1 MIKKQI
7 LSKKNNKPIEV
18 LKKKDEKEDKEL
30 YVYTHIR
37 IKTPLWVSL
46 FSIFTLFWFLFNFPY
61 VKFIQS
67 FMSKPITL
75 FDKPYCILM
84 VGMIAKENTDSI
96 IDYINDFTEKE
107 KKIVDLYKINE
118 PEPIYIYFGT
128 EDIGIFEGYELF
140 RFFYERDS
148 PQKLICVA
156 GHLENLA
163 FDIFQLCD
171 KRYLLHNTVINK
183 YAPTSDQITDKDN
196 VLTVNDTQHFFRQ
209 YDKINVITSLS
220 TITKINIS
228 MDEYIKKT
236 MYSPWEIK
244 NPYLAIKYGLADEV
258 VYWSDE
264 DKLKNL
270 LETHKKT
277 MDNNF

>member
-18 LKKKDEKEDKEL
+18 LKKKEDKAEEI

-37 IKTPLWVSL
+37 IKTPLWFSL
-46 FSIFTLFWFLFNFPY
+46 LSIFTLFWLLVNIPF
-61 VKFIQS
+61 VRIMQS
-67 FMSKPITL
+67 LTSKHITL

-84 VGMIAKENTDSI
+84 VGLMAKENTDSI

-107 KKIVDLYKINE
+107 KKIVDLYKIKE

-140 RFFYERDS
+140 RYFYERES
-148 PQKLICVA
+148 NQKMICVA
-156 GHLENLA
+156 SYLQNLA

-171 KRYLLHNTVINK
+171 KRYILHDTVIVK
-183 YAPTSDQITDKDN
+183 YAPNSEQITDKDD
-196 VLTVNDTQHFFRQ
+196 VLTTIDDKRDFFRK
-209 YDKINVITSLS
+209 YDKINVMTTLS
-220 TITKINIS
+220 TVAKINIT
-228 MDEYIKKT
+228 MNEYIKKT
-236 MYSPWEIK
+236 MYTPWEIK
-244 NPYLAIKYGLADEV
+244 NPYLAVKYGLADEV

-264 DKLKNL
+264 YKLENL
-270 LETHKKT
+270 IESHKKNVDSD
-277 MDNNF
+277 M